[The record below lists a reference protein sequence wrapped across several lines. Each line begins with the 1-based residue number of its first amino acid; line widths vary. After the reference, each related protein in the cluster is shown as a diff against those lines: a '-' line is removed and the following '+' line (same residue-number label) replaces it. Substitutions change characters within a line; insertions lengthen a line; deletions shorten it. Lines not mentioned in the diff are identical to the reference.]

1 MTLLLEAKEW
11 LLNKIKRQQREDD
24 KMKKSLASVKSIAVS
39 DDKKFSN
46 SNIPNQYASNIKSE
60 SSTAI

>member
-46 SNIPNQYASNIKSE
+46 SNIPINMQE
-60 SSTAI
+60 